1 MGDEF
6 ITNLVTGV
14 CLALLAGTAVF
25 ALAGLVRLLVI
36 GRDTR
41 PALHPGPRAG
51 DAVMQPARCAGLS
64 RVWQST
70 CLPCPAG
77 G

>member
-25 ALAGLVRLLVI
+25 ALAGLIRLLVI
-36 GRDTR
+36 ACRAAVARAR
-41 PALHPGPRAG
+41 PRSQAQVQAPGMR
-51 DAVMQPARCAGLS
+51 
-64 RVWQST
+64 
-70 CLPCPAG
+70 
-77 G
+77 